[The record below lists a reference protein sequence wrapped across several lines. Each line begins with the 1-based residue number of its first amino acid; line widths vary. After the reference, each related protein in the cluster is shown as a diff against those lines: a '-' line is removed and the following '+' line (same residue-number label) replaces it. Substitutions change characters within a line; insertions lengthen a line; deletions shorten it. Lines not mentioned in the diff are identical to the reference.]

1 MDTMNSKEI
10 FQRFQDLLT
19 EFLETDKVLL
29 EIDSNERSISHKL
42 AEHMQ
47 SKFTGWNV
55 DCEYNRVKYK
65 LKKVN
70 GKKVN
75 GKLVNP
81 DIIVHHRNTY
91 ENLLVVEVKKSRN
104 KKGIQNDRK
113 RLENF
118 LKAPLI
124 YKAGI
129 LIVFKGTNA
138 TLEKFVYCP
147 EG

>member
-55 DCEYNRVKYK
+55 DCEYNRVIYK
-65 LKKVN
+65 L
-70 GKKVN
+70 KKVN

-81 DIIVHHRNTY
+81 DIIVHHRNTL

-104 KKGIQNDRK
+104 KKGIQKDRK

-138 TLEKFVYCP
+138 TIEKFEYCR

>member
-1 MDTMNSKEI
+1 MNSKEI
-10 FQRFQDLLT
+10 FQRFQDSLT

-55 DCEYNRVKYK
+55 DCEYNRVIYK
-65 LKKVN
+65 L
-70 GKKVN
+70 KKVN

-81 DIIVHHRNTY
+81 DIIVHHRNTL

-104 KKGIQNDRK
+104 KKGIQKDRK

-138 TLEKFVYCP
+138 TIEKFEYCR

>member
-1 MDTMNSKEI
+1 MKPEEI
-10 FQRFQDLLT
+10 FQRFEKSLA
-19 EFLETDKVLL
+19 EFLKADRVLL
-29 EIDSNERSISHKL
+29 EVNANERAISHKL
-42 AEHMQ
+42 AEHIQ
-47 SKFTGWNV
+47 DQFLNWNV
-55 DCEYNRVKYK
+55 DCEYNRVEFDP
-65 LKKVN
+65 
-70 GKKVN
+70 KKVN

-81 DIIVHHRNTY
+81 DIIVHHRNTL

-104 KKGIQNDRK
+104 KKGIQKDRK

-138 TLEKFVYCP
+138 TIEKFEYCR

>member
-10 FQRFQDLLT
+10 FQRFQDSLT

-55 DCEYNRVKYK
+55 DCEYNRVIYK
-65 LKKVN
+65 L
-70 GKKVN
+70 KKVN

-81 DIIVHHRNTY
+81 DIIVHHRNTL

-104 KKGIQNDRK
+104 KKGIQKDRK

-138 TLEKFVYCP
+138 TIEKFEYCR